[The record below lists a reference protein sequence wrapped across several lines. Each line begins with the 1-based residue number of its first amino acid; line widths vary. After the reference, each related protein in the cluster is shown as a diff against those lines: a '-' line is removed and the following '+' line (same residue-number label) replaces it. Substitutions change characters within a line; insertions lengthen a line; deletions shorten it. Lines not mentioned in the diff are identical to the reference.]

1 MCDIDIKIKR
11 TANDDLTVRMMQAN
25 RMRFLID
32 DLQTALLNY
41 RTPQLD
47 ELDEKTSKKILN
59 YIRYLEGMRQ
69 EMRIEFNDLKK
80 EVLDIMDSESK
91 RC

>member
-1 MCDIDIKIKR
+1 MSDIDIKIKR

-32 DLQTALLNY
+32 DLQNALLNY

-47 ELDEKTSKKILN
+47 EKTSKKILN
-59 YIRYLEGMRQ
+59 YTRYLEGMRE
-69 EMRIEFNDLKK
+69 EMRIEFCDLKK
-80 EVLDIMDSESK
+80 EVLNIMDGGSK
-91 RC
+91 SNE

>member
-1 MCDIDIKIKR
+1 MDR
-11 TANDDLTVRMMQAN
+11 QTANEELTKRMLQTN

-47 ELDEKTSKKILN
+47 DKTSKKILN
-59 YIRYLEGMRQ
+59 YIRYLEGMRE
-69 EMRIEFNDLKK
+69 EMRIEFCDLTK
-80 EVLDIMDSESK
+80 EVLNIMDGRSKSSE
-91 RC
+91 

>member
-32 DLQTALLNY
+32 DLQNALLNY
-41 RTPQLD
+41 RTQQLD
-47 ELDEKTSKKILN
+47 DKTSKKILN
-59 YIRYLEGMRQ
+59 YIRYLEGMRE
-69 EMRIEFNDLKK
+69 EMRIEFCDLKK
-80 EVLDIMDSESK
+80 EVLDIMDGKEQ
-91 RC
+91 

>member
-1 MCDIDIKIKR
+1 MDRR
-11 TANDDLTVRMMQAN
+11 TANGDLTTRMLQTN

-47 ELDEKTSKKILN
+47 DKTSKKILN
-59 YIRYLEGMRQ
+59 YIRYLEGMRK
-69 EMRIEFNDLKK
+69 EMRIEFCDLAK
-80 EVLDIMDSESK
+80 EILDIMDGGNKSNE
-91 RC
+91 